1 MKPSNKKPDDIDM
14 SRPKYLTKSRFKL
27 GSECPAKLF
36 YTRNPEYADQK
47 GSDSFMAA
55 LAEGGYQVG
64 ELAKIYHPGGHD
76 IKTLDYEDSLAQTNK
91 LMEQENVIIYEAA
104 FKHENLFI
112 RADVVVKNG
121 NCVDLIEVK
130 AKSCDPDEGDTFANK
145 NAIIRAGW
153 KPYLED
159 VAFQK
164 YVMRG
169 ALPGLQIRAHLML
182 ADKTALCP
190 TEGLNQKFVIKEKRN
205 GNKEV
210 EVSTEI
216 TEEDLYPKLLCQ
228 LPVDE
233 HCERIYESDGTGEV
247 LELSFEDRIAYLASH
262 YERDEKITMRPR
274 AACAQCEFYCKD
286 SDVGMKDGKKE
297 CWTEQLGWGE
307 QDFTDD
313 TILDLWACRKDL
325 FFDRGIIKLKDFS
338 EGDIN
343 PRTDDKPGISR
354 SQRQWLQ
361 VSKSI
366 EGDDS
371 VWLDRDG
378 LRQEMESW
386 RYPLHFIDFETTMV
400 AIPFN
405 KGRHPYEGIAFQFS
419 HHCVHEDGRVEHAN
433 EYLNTTRGVFPNYDF
448 IRNLKEALCYD
459 EGSIFRFSH
468 HENTFLNHIYR
479 QLMDDPDPIPDREE
493 LCDFIRSISKSK
505 KGNAE
510 TWEGPRN
517 TIDMCELVK
526 RFYYAPSTKGSNSI
540 KQVLPAMLNTSDYL
554 REKYSQPVY
563 GATGGIKSH
572 NFKDKAWIE
581 IGADGVVID
590 PYKALPKMFTD
601 IPEGVEMLSDT
612 DELNDGGAALTAYAR
627 MQFQEISDYERNELS
642 QALLNYCELD
652 TMAMVMIYE
661 EWQER
666 LL

>member
-1 MKPSNKKPDDIDM
+1 MTT
-14 SRPKYLTKSRFKL
+14 PKYLTKSRFKL

-36 YTRNPEYADQK
+36 YTRKPEYADQK

-55 LAEGGYQVG
+55 LAQGGYQVG
-64 ELAKIYHPGGHD
+64 ELAKLYHPGGHD
-76 IKTLDYEDSLAQTNK
+76 IKTLDYEDSLEQTNR

-104 FKHENLFI
+104 FKYENLFI
-112 RADVVVKNG
+112 RADVVVKKG

-130 AKSCDPDEGDTFANK
+130 AKSCDPSELPFEK
-145 NAIIRAGW
+145 KRAEW

-164 YVMRG
+164 YVMRK
-169 ALPGLQIRAHLML
+169 ALPGHRISAHLML

-190 TEGLNQKFVIKEKRN
+190 TDGLNQKFLIKEKDN

-210 EVSTEI
+210 EVSAEVTEA
-216 TEEDLYPKLLCQ
+216 DLNPKLLCQ
-228 LPVDE
+228 NPVDE
-233 HCERIYESDGTGEV
+233 HCERIYESDGHGEV
-247 LELSFEDRIAYLASH
+247 LELSFEDRITYLASH
-262 YERDEKITMRPR
+262 YERDEKIAMPPS
-274 AACAQCEFYCKD
+274 AACAKCEFYCKD

-297 CWTEQLGWGE
+297 CWTKQLGWGE
-307 QDFTDD
+307 QDFAED
-313 TILDLWACRKDL
+313 TILDLWDNRNKDIYL
-325 FFDRGIIKLKDFS
+325 DQGIIKLKDLS

-343 PRTDDKPGISR
+343 PKPDDKPGISR
-354 SQRQWLQ
+354 TQRQWLQ

-366 EGDDS
+366 EGNDS

-378 LRQEMESW
+378 LREEMESW

-433 EYLNTTRGVFPNYDF
+433 EYLNTNRGVFPNYDF
-448 IRNLKEALCYD
+448 IRNLKEALCHD

-479 QLMDDPDPIPDREE
+479 QLMDDPETIPDREE
-493 LCDFIRSISKSK
+493 LCDFIRSISKSTK
-505 KGNAE
+505 DTPE
-510 TWEGPRN
+510 SWEGPRN

-554 REKYSQPVY
+554 KEKYSQPLY
-563 GATGGIKSH
+563 GAEGGIKSC

-581 IGADGVVID
+581 IGADGAVID

-627 MQFQEISDYERNELS
+627 MQFQEMSDYERGELS
-642 QALLNYCELD
+642 RALRNYCELD

-661 EWQER
+661 GWREM
-666 LL
+666 LK

>member
-1 MKPSNKKPDDIDM
+1 M
-14 SRPKYLTKSRFKL
+14 
-27 GSECPAKLF
+27 F
-36 YTRNPEYADQK
+36 YTRKPEYADQK
-47 GSDSFMAA
+47 GSDSFLAA
-55 LAEGGYQVG
+55 LAQGGYQVG
-64 ELAKIYHPGGHD
+64 ELAKLYYPGGHD
-76 IKTLDYEDSLAQTNK
+76 IKTLDYEDSLEQTNR

-112 RADVVVKNG
+112 RADVVVKKG
-121 NCVDLIEVK
+121 DCVDLIEVK
-130 AKSCDPDEGDTFANK
+130 AKSCDPSELAFEK
-145 NAIIRAGW
+145 KRAEW

-164 YVMRG
+164 YVMRKS
-169 ALPGLQIRAHLML
+169 LPGHRISAHLML

-190 TEGLNQKFVIKEKRN
+190 TDGLNQKFLIKEKDN

-210 EVSTEI
+210 EVSAEI
-216 TEEDLYPKLLCQ
+216 TEADLDPKLLCQ
-228 LPVDE
+228 IPVDE

-247 LELSFEDRIAYLASH
+247 LSLSFEDRIAYLASH
-262 YERDEKITMRPR
+262 YERDEKITMRPS
-274 AACAQCEFYCKD
+274 AACAKCEFYCKD

-307 QDFTDD
+307 QDFAED
-313 TILDLWACRKDL
+313 TILDLWDNRNKNL
-325 FFDRGIIKLKDFS
+325 YFEQGIIKLKDLS

-343 PRTDDKPGISR
+343 PRADDKPGISR

-433 EYLNTTRGVFPNYDF
+433 EYLNTNRGVFPNYDF
-448 IRNLKEALCYD
+448 IRNLKEALCHD

-479 QLMDDPDPIPDREE
+479 QLMDDPETIPDREE
-493 LCDFIRSISKSK
+493 LCDFIRSISKSVK
-505 KGNAE
+505 ESPE

-554 REKYSQPVY
+554 KEKYSQPVY
-563 GATGGIKSH
+563 GAAGGIKSC

-581 IGADGVVID
+581 IGADGAVID
-590 PYKALPKMFTD
+590 PYKALPKMFTNV
-601 IPEGVEMLSDT
+601 PEGVEMLSDT

-627 MQFQEISDYERNELS
+627 MQFQEMSNYEREELS

-661 EWQER
+661 GWREM
-666 LL
+666 LK